1 MIVKNTLIYLR
12 RAENVFLVYRGHELE
27 AHDFSNASFQSYI
40 ENIKSY
46 PGYVINLNG
55 GVVN

>member
-40 ENIKSY
+40 EDIKS
-46 PGYVINLNG
+46 
-55 GVVN
+55 

>member
-1 MIVKNTLIYLR
+1 MSFWSMEDMNQ
-12 RAENVFLVYRGHELE
+12 NFLVYGGHELE

-40 ENIKSY
+40 EDIKSQ
-46 PGYVINLNG
+46 PGYVFNLNG